1 MVSKEH
7 ANKIFLC
14 IIFVLIFNFSFPT
27 YVGAVNTG
35 LEDPTS
41 SLICR
46 IFPFLYDI
54 VYVNSAI
61 CFGNSSGGA
70 DAVNDLISLAQFG
83 LTLVFVGIIAIAV
96 YVVIK
101 ASIKYI
107 RSEGE
112 QEKVVEAQKAIKQ
125 VFAGLAALFIGLIG
139 LVIILTI
146 FNATGAAGGAVQT
159 PDDVEILNN
168 VGL

>member
-1 MVSKEH
+1 MK
-7 ANKIFLC
+7 KF
-14 IIFVLIFNFSFPT
+14 FK
-27 YVGAVNTG
+27 
-35 LEDPTS
+35 
-41 SLICR
+41 SLIYIFPYYFLSFLVLPVFTPFLVVSAQNRILCQ
-46 IFPFLYDI
+46 IFPFLNKV
-54 VYVNSAI
+54 VYVSTGICGGDSSA
-61 CFGNSSGGA
+61 GA
-70 DAVNDLISLAQFG
+70 DAVKDLIDLAQFG

-101 ASIKYI
+101 ASVEYI
-107 RSEGE
+107 RSEGDE
-112 QEKVVEAQKAIKQ
+112 EKVKKARNAIKQ

-159 PDDVEILNN
+159 PDGVEILNN